1 MSNAAA
7 GARGTGTRGRQSAP
21 HAAELA
27 RGETGAFQGRR
38 PVHGWHRPCSKHRG
52 VTLTPRAFHADLD
65 ESSPDGPAQPPRPWS
80 GQVRRRDRAPR
91 DGRGPARA
99 GERQRRA
106 GGRPARSSARA
117 LAERRRDRPALRLS
131 HYQLD
136 GGQLDR
142 RRGADRVRPAGD
154 KAHDRG
160 AGRRAELSRVARR
173 EPLRVS
179 RGHHRPTP
187 GSPDVLVLRHDLS
200 VHPVGQLVRSDPG
213 RRVDRVGTPDARRA
227 SGSRSRCFAVRTRT

>member
-1 MSNAAA
+1 MPISTN
-7 GARGTGTRGRQSAP
+7 RAP
-21 HAAELA
+21 TAPRSRPGL
-27 RGETGAFQGRR
+27 GQGKY
-38 PVHGWHRPCSKHRG
+38 GG
-52 VTLTPRAFHADLD
+52 DI
-65 ESSPDGPAQPPRPWS
+65 
-80 GQVRRRDRAPR
+80 RAPR
-91 DGRGPARA
+91 DRRGPARA

-154 KAHDRG
+154 EAHDRG

-187 GSPDVLVLRHDLS
+187 GSPDVLVLRHDLP
-200 VHPVGQLVRSDPG
+200 VHPVGQLVRPDPG
-213 RRVDRVGTPDARRA
+213 RRVDRVGTPDPRGLPARAAAVSRCERGREPDAGDGARVLRHVDRVGDPGGRRRRLLQGAVRAEGETPARCVSSLSSCSSRRA
-227 SGSRSRCFAVRTRT
+227 ASR